1 MEENLQ
7 KKENEITSMNNNSNN
22 KNGLI
27 AVLVVIIIA
36 LIGAVIYFA
45 FIKKN
50 DKPVDNNENNQQV
63 NNTEGKIN
71 SQELKVEKIEF
82 FYGEPDEQEI
92 TLNNKKVKI
101 KKVLEGSDEV
111 LYVNNVKVKL
121 ESLMYTSMDIYNT
134 GNLLLISGI
143 GLCGTRFQKAVD
155 ENGNVFNIVNE
166 YSKEYADDGEDYYY
180 LDGDSMK
187 VENGKIVA
195 EIGHFDDCLCEAPG
209 DYCERNYHGKEKVEF
224 VYDGSSVI
232 IKKVAS

>member
-1 MEENLQ
+1 MEEEII
-7 KKENEITSMNNNSNN
+7 KKKASEEVNNNSNKN
-22 KNGLI
+22 KNGII
-27 AVLVVIIIA
+27 AVLVVVIIA

-63 NNTEGKIN
+63 NNTEGNIN

-92 TLNNKKVKI
+92 TLNNEKVKI
-101 KKVLEGSDEV
+101 KKVFEGSDEV

-121 ESLMYTSMDIYNT
+121 ESLMYASMEIYNT
-134 GNLLLISGI
+134 GNLLLISGG

-180 LDGDSMK
+180 LDGNSIK

-195 EIGHFDDCLCEAPG
+195 EIGHFDDCLCEAPD